1 MKLLWTGKGGNS
13 GSWIVRGEQL
23 GAAIGATVL
32 PNATEK
38 AIREADLTV
47 VVKRTPEVVLR
58 ALRAPKARW
67 VYDAIDCYPQPQ
79 SSAWTKGEAVRWMQ
93 YKLKDLNP
101 TGIIWPN
108 HRMRQDCDLDIPGLV
123 LPHHH
128 RPNIRNN
135 PIREKVKT
143 VGYEGGGQYLAEWR
157 PALEAECKRRGW
169 QFIVNPKELAE
180 LDIVV
185 AFRGG
190 EWNGYVTQC
199 WKSGIKIAN
208 AHASGTPFVGAPEM
222 GYLENATGA
231 EYWAETPS
239 QLPTCFDWLED
250 QSAREQIHDRFQQA
264 AYPVEKAAAE
274 LKDWLRGL

>member
-1 MKLLWTGKGGNS
+1 MKILFTGKGGTS

-23 GAAIGATVL
+23 GAAIGAKIV
-32 PNATEK
+32 PNATQE
-38 AIREADLTV
+38 AIREADCTV
-47 VVKRTPEVVLR
+47 VVKRTPEPVIR
-58 ALRAPKARW
+58 ALRSCKAKW
-67 VYDAIDCYPQPQ
+67 VFDVIDGFPQPQ
-79 SSAWTKGEAVRWMQ
+79 SSAWSKGEAVKWMR
-93 YKLKDLNP
+93 YKLNDLKP
-101 TGIIWPN
+101 SGIIWPN
-108 HRMRQDCDLDIPGLV
+108 HKMQQDCDLDIPGLV

-135 PIREKVKT
+135 LISEKVQT
-143 VGYEGGGQYLAEWR
+143 VGYEGGAQYLAEWR

-169 QFIVNPKELAE
+169 KFVVNPKELAD

-190 EWNGYVTQC
+190 EWNGYVTQN
-199 WKSGIKIAN
+199 WKSAIKLAN

-264 AYPVEKAAAE
+264 AYPVEKAAAD
-274 LKDWLRGL
+274 LKAWVESL